1 MWCKYVPKYRI
12 ITLPIIRKFDLISW
26 YGNFPHNYFR
36 NKLMTNI
43 HISLKKTEILI
54 TLIIMTVIISDFEQV
69 NVNCDVS

>member
-1 MWCKYVPKYRI
+1 
-12 ITLPIIRKFDLISW
+12 
-26 YGNFPHNYFR
+26 
-36 NKLMTNI
+36 MTNI